1 MLYNSA
7 CHRVLENSVKK
18 GTEFFVFTGLDFF
31 QNRVDV
37 NRSDLGYRLFAD
49 FFGQAVK
56 VYPKPR
62 MFLIDH
68 RAFFVGVPFLEDF
81 FQKVESRFL
90 LGDKVF
96 ADIVERSFF

>member
-1 MLYNSA
+1 MLNNTA

-18 GTEFFVFTGLDFF
+18 GTEFLVFTGLNLF
-31 QNRVDV
+31 QNGVDI
-37 NRSDLGYRLFAD
+37 NRSNLGYRFFTD

-81 FQKVESRFL
+81 FQKVETRFL

-96 ADIVERSFF
+96 TDIVGESFL